1 MNCYNHPTQVAVA
14 QCQDCGKGLCS
25 VCATTYSIPICNFC
39 NKSRIRAE
47 RGQIMKELLFTLIF
61 GVGLAYLF
69 GEVIFFKGASFS
81 LKTTVGYYIIYTYL
95 FAGIVSGWKTLTSI
109 TPRMFLV
116 LPVIGW
122 LVYFVLKF
130 CLSAVIGIVMLP
142 IRNIRNIV
150 RLVKLQKI
158 AV

>member
-1 MNCYNHPTQVAVA
+1 
-14 QCQDCGKGLCS
+14 
-25 VCATTYSIPICNFC
+25 
-39 NKSRIRAE
+39 
-47 RGQIMKELLFTLIF
+47 MKELLFTLIF